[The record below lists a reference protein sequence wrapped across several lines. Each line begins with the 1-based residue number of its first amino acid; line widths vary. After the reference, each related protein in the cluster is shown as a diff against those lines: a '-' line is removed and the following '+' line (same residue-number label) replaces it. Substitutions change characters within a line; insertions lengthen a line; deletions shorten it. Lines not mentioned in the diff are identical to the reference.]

1 MVKFLS
7 MSALTKPIA
16 VLLFVIMMMNLG
28 LSSFSQSRLSH
39 AMQHIGMID
48 RAPAEHHHGQL
59 VQAGSES
66 AAEGEFSMAHHK
78 FLHAADHLQ
87 FIPRVALLN
96 AIVLKV
102 LSIKTL
108 PFPALTLPLPAFDLP
123 FRPPRSDVL
132 PA

>member
-16 VLLFVIMMMNLG
+16 VLLFVIMMTNLG
-28 LSSFSQSRLSH
+28 LLSFSQSRLSH
-39 AMQHIGMID
+39 GMQHIGMID
-48 RAPAEHHHGQL
+48 RAPAEHHHVQP
-59 VQAGSES
+59 VQADS
-66 AAEGEFSMAHHK
+66 ASSAEGGFSMAHHK

-87 FIPRVALLN
+87 FIPRVAHLN

-102 LSIKTL
+102 LTIKSL
-108 PFPALTLPLPAFDLP
+108 PFPALLLPLPAFDLP

>member
-1 MVKFLS
+1 

-16 VLLFVIMMMNLG
+16 VLLFVIMMTNLG
-28 LSSFSQSRLSH
+28 LLGFSQSRLSH

-48 RAPAEHHHGQL
+48 RAPGEHHHDQP
-59 VQAGSES
+59 VQADGTSP
-66 AAEGEFSMAHHK
+66 ADGGFSMAHHK

-87 FIPRVALLN
+87 FIPRVALPD

-102 LSIKTL
+102 LSIKPL
-108 PFPALTLPLPAFDLP
+108 PFPALLLPLPAFDLP
-123 FRPPRSDVL
+123 FRPPRNDVL